1 MSLRYSADY
10 RTLLWCLAM
19 PIVAMAQYV
28 NPGLIPYLSPLG
40 CYLALCAGVI
50 AHNHNHCP
58 TFKSRRLNGWMGL
71 WLAHF
76 YGYPTFAWVP
86 THNLNHHKF
95 VNKPGD
101 ATITWRY
108 TNKHNALVAFTY
120 FFISSYWQSDPIKQY
135 IRKARQSNP
144 ALFRQ
149 IVTQYCSW
157 AGLHLALLG
166 LAIAWYGVAQGFK
179 VWSFAFLIPA
189 LFALWTIMFFNYI
202 QHVHADPWSEH
213 DHSRSFDG
221 KLINFL
227 LFNNGLH
234 SAHHETP
241 GAHWSTLTEVHAKL
255 APDINPELNQ
265 SSFFGWCFQVYVL
278 APFFPQFGTKQI
290 GRAGFE
296 PPTGEAP
303 RLDSADVDA
312 LESGINAART

>member
-1 MSLRYSADY
+1 
-10 RTLLWCLAM
+10 
-19 PIVAMAQYV
+19 
-28 NPGLIPYLSPLG
+28 
-40 CYLALCAGVI
+40 
-50 AHNHNHCP
+50 
-58 TFKSRRLNGWMGL
+58 
-71 WLAHF
+71 
-76 YGYPTFAWVP
+76 
-86 THNLNHHKF
+86 
-95 VNKPGD
+95 
-101 ATITWRY
+101 
-108 TNKHNALVAFTY
+108 
-120 FFISSYWQSDPIKQY
+120 
-135 IRKARQSNP
+135 
-144 ALFRQ
+144 
-149 IVTQYCSW
+149 
-157 AGLHLALLG
+157 
-166 LAIAWYGVAQGFK
+166 
-179 VWSFAFLIPA
+179 
-189 LFALWTIMFFNYI
+189 MFFNYI

-278 APFFPQFGTKQI
+278 APLFPQFGTKQI